1 MADDEVQV
9 EKETSRAQR
18 DSEGWAN
25 AIVISSD
32 EDEPT
37 GPSAAAAARPKPSSS
52 STAAGKRPA
61 HSAAGKRPAHS
72 QDVKPDVK
80 SFKPNHTPNSSMA
93 NDPGGF
99 GPGLPPNDLTEDL
112 AFAAPVKFSQGH
124 SNDAPRHAGHLMLD
138 ISAWGNRD
146 TGDAPVIIGTGREL
160 SALSRLLCLSHS
172 ADVTVKDG
180 TAGNEVLAALRRL
193 ADPYNTAK
201 SKARPGTPLV
211 AVEWQ
216 PALPWRLK
224 RGQPAVQVRMD
235 VWLMPEIFRL
245 KISTWHSHESCFYG
259 AGASPAPPAPHR
271 QPHGASPAP
280 PPPHRQPSGTTPAR
294 GTTPTAPA
302 PHRQPCGAEPRGVT
316 PRAVVRC
323 ADIWMLFEKLTP
335 ATPFIEPPRP
345 PAVHGERAL
354 APCGAAS
361 ASRPAG
367 LARPAPSAHSF
378 TLNGLMRAMESA
390 GYDEMLD
397 PPGLQLTLYPFQ
409 RQSLQWM
416 FDRETAPGGLNAL
429 FWREYPGARGGGVDH
444 TFWYNPMA
452 GELRDAPLPI
462 VSGGFLCE
470 EMGLGK
476 TVEMCALVLAISP
489 LYLPYLPYISPPGAH
504 SCSPTRTR
512 RRPPPRAAPG
522 RAAAAT
528 SGARRGARWWSA
540 RRCCSASGRPRS
552 ESAPA
557 RASRWTQP

>member
-37 GPSAAAAARPKPSSS
+37 GPSAAAAARPEPSSS
-52 STAAGKRPA
+52 SSKAAGKRPA
-61 HSAAGKRPAHS
+61 HSAAGKRPAQS

-201 SKARPGTPLV
+201 SKARPGKPLV
-211 AVEWQ
+211 GVAWQ

-224 RGQPAVQVRMD
+224 RGAPAVQVRMD
-235 VWLMPEIFRL
+235 VWLMPEIFNL

-271 QPHGASPAP
+271 QPRTASPAP
-280 PPPHRQPSGTTPAR
+280 
-294 GTTPTAPA
+294 PA
-302 PHRQPCGAEPRGVT
+302 PHRQPHGTSPTAPAPRRQ
-316 PRAVVRC
+316 PRA
-323 ADIWMLFEKLTP
+323 ASP
-335 ATPFIEPPRP
+335 AAQS
-345 PAVHGERAL
+345 PAESHRVPWCDAQTSG
-354 APCGAAS
+354 CS
-361 ASRPAG
+361 SRSS
-367 LARPAPSAHSF
+367 R
-378 TLNGLMRAMESA
+378 
-390 GYDEMLD
+390 
-397 PPGLQLTLYPFQ
+397 
-409 RQSLQWM
+409 
-416 FDRETAPGGLNAL
+416 
-429 FWREYPGARGGGVDH
+429 
-444 TFWYNPMA
+444 
-452 GELRDAPLPI
+452 
-462 VSGGFLCE
+462 
-470 EMGLGK
+470 
-476 TVEMCALVLAISP
+476 
-489 LYLPYLPYISPPGAH
+489 
-504 SCSPTRTR
+504 R
-512 RRPPPRAAPG
+512 RRPSSSRPGRRPSMASARSRRAA
-522 RAAAAT
+522 RR
-528 SGARRGARWWSA
+528 ARRGPLGWRGPPP
-540 RRCCSASGRPRS
+540 RRTPSRS
-552 ESAPA
+552 
-557 RASRWTQP
+557 TG

>member
-52 STAAGKRPA
+52 TAAGKRPA
-61 HSAAGKRPAHS
+61 HSAAGKRPAQS

-201 SKARPGTPLV
+201 SKARPGKPLV
-211 AVEWQ
+211 SWGGDQ
-216 PALPWRLK
+216 
-224 RGQPAVQVRMD
+224 
-235 VWLMPEIFRL
+235 
-245 KISTWHSHESCFYG
+245 
-259 AGASPAPPAPHR
+259 
-271 QPHGASPAP
+271 
-280 PPPHRQPSGTTPAR
+280 
-294 GTTPTAPA
+294 
-302 PHRQPCGAEPRGVT
+302 
-316 PRAVVRC
+316 RAV
-323 ADIWMLFEKLTP
+323 
-335 ATPFIEPPRP
+335 
-345 PAVHGERAL
+345 RAM
-354 APCGAAS
+354 G
-361 ASRPAG
+361 G
-367 LARPAPSAHSF
+367 
-378 TLNGLMRAMESA
+378 MRAER
-390 GYDEMLD
+390 
-397 PPGLQLTLYPFQ
+397 PG
-409 RQSLQWM
+409 
-416 FDRETAPGGLNAL
+416 
-429 FWREYPGARGGGVDH
+429 
-444 TFWYNPMA
+444 
-452 GELRDAPLPI
+452 
-462 VSGGFLCE
+462 
-470 EMGLGK
+470 
-476 TVEMCALVLAISP
+476 
-489 LYLPYLPYISPPGAH
+489 
-504 SCSPTRTR
+504 
-512 RRPPPRAAPG
+512 
-522 RAAAAT
+522 
-528 SGARRGARWWSA
+528 
-540 RRCCSASGRPRS
+540 
-552 ESAPA
+552 
-557 RASRWTQP
+557 

>member
-18 DSEGWAN
+18 DSQGWAN
-25 AIVISSD
+25 AIIISSD
-32 EDEPT
+32 EDEPS

-80 SFKPNHTPNSSMA
+80 SYKPNHTPNSSMA

-112 AFAAPVKFSQGH
+112 AFAAPVKFSQGN

-201 SKARPGTPLV
+201 SKARPGKPLV
-211 AVEWQ
+211 GVEWQ

-259 AGASPAPPAPHR
+259 AGASPAA
-271 QPHGASPAP
+271 
-280 PPPHRQPSGTTPAR
+280 PAR
-294 GTTPTAPA
+294 GTSPTAQSP
-302 PHRQPCGAEPRGVT
+302 
-316 PRAVVRC
+316 
-323 ADIWMLFEKLTP
+323 
-335 ATPFIEPPRP
+335 
-345 PAVHGERAL
+345 
-354 APCGAAS
+354 AAS
-361 ASRPAG
+361 RRVPWCDAQTSGCSSRSS
-367 LARPAPSAHSF
+367 R
-378 TLNGLMRAMESA
+378 
-390 GYDEMLD
+390 
-397 PPGLQLTLYPFQ
+397 
-409 RQSLQWM
+409 
-416 FDRETAPGGLNAL
+416 
-429 FWREYPGARGGGVDH
+429 
-444 TFWYNPMA
+444 
-452 GELRDAPLPI
+452 
-462 VSGGFLCE
+462 
-470 EMGLGK
+470 
-476 TVEMCALVLAISP
+476 
-489 LYLPYLPYISPPGAH
+489 
-504 SCSPTRTR
+504 R
-512 RRPPPRAAPG
+512 RRPSSSRPGRRPSTASARSRRAA
-522 RAAAAT
+522 RR
-528 SGARRGARWWSA
+528 ARRGPLGWRDPPP
-540 RRCCSASGRPRS
+540 RRTPSRS
-552 ESAPA
+552 PG
-557 RASRWTQP
+557 

>member
-37 GPSAAAAARPKPSSS
+37 GPSAAAAARPEPSSS
-52 STAAGKRPA
+52 SKAAGKRPA
-61 HSAAGKRPAHS
+61 HSAAGKRPAQS

-201 SKARPGTPLV
+201 SKARPGKPLV
-211 AVEWQ
+211 AVAWQ

-235 VWLMPEIFRL
+235 VWLMPEIFNL

-271 QPHGASPAP
+271 QPTAHPCP
-280 PPPHRQPSGTTPAR
+280 RHHPRPHRQPHGTS
-294 GTTPTAPA
+294 
-302 PHRQPCGAEPRGVT
+302 
-316 PRAVVRC
+316 
-323 ADIWMLFEKLTP
+323 P
-335 ATPFIEPPRP
+335 ATPAPPSHTACRGAMRRHLDALRAAHAGDALHRAA
-345 PAVHGERAL
+345 PAAARARRARARAVRRGERVTARWARAARPLGAL
-354 APCGAAS
+354 LHAQRADARDGV
-361 ASRPAG
+361 RG
-367 LARPAPSAHSF
+367 LRRDARSARPAA
-378 TLNGLMRAMESA
+378 
-390 GYDEMLD
+390 D
-397 PPGLQLTLYPFQ
+397 
-409 RQSLQWM
+409 
-416 FDRETAPGGLNAL
+416 AL
-429 FWREYPGARGGGVDH
+429 
-444 TFWYNPMA
+444 
-452 GELRDAPLPI
+452 PLP
-462 VSGGFLCE
+462 
-470 EMGLGK
+470 
-476 TVEMCALVLAISP
+476 
-489 LYLPYLPYISPPGAH
+489 
-504 SCSPTRTR
+504 
-512 RRPPPRAAPG
+512 AAEP
-522 RAAAAT
+522 AVDV
-528 SGARRGARWWSA
+528 
-540 RRCCSASGRPRS
+540 RS
-552 ESAPA
+552 
-557 RASRWTQP
+557 